1 LSADLTV
8 LTLKDPSQ
16 ESRHECPPTLPPTAR
31 GRYWSWC
38 SSWQL
43 LVLVLKDLLEVFVLA
58 AAFVRLVI
66 VRLTA
71 RYCTYMATQELKAA
85 VLDLIKGKY

>member
-1 LSADLTV
+1 
-8 LTLKDPSQ
+8 
-16 ESRHECPPTLPPTAR
+16 
-31 GRYWSWC
+31 
-38 SSWQL
+38 
-43 LVLVLKDLLEVFVLA
+43 VLVLKDLLEVFVLA
-58 AAFVRLVI
+58 VAFVRLVI